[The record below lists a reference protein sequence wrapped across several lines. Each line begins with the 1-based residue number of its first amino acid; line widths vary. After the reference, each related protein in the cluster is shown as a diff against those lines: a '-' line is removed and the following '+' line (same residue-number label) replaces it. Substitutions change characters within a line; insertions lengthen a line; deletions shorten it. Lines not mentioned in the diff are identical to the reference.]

1 MKYYISTNLK
11 SKGRDILEIKFGST
25 NLDTQYVNKAT
36 VETVSGSGFIRN
48 MHRKYIVSTF
58 CAGRRFK
65 LSDLI
70 FIHGQ
75 SIQIYRIHK

>member
-1 MKYYISTNLK
+1 M
-11 SKGRDILEIKFGST
+11 
-25 NLDTQYVNKAT
+25 NKAT